1 MLMPEILTLYSL
13 TMARLSGEFLKT
25 QFVSESPEHFNPE
38 FPARLCSRLDAVGP
52 PRPATGGAARPDRQ
66 KSKVLS
72 PFFDRMTSFILAPGL
87 FG

>member
-1 MLMPEILTLYSL
+1 
-13 TMARLSGEFLKT
+13 GEFLKT

-38 FPARLCSRLDAVGP
+38 FPVRLFPGLGAVIP
-52 PRPATGGAARPDRQ
+52 PRPAVGGAVRPDRQ
-66 KSKVLS
+66 KSEVLS